1 MANTLRIK
9 RRAAGNTG
17 SPSSLEN
24 AELAFNEVDD
34 TLYYGKGSG
43 GAGGSATTVEAI
55 GGSGAF
61 VTITTNQTSISGD
74 KTFTGAVNVGAATAT
89 TAATS
94 DDSTKIATTAYVQA
108 QGYLEANT
116 AITGATKAKIT
127 YDADGLVTAGA
138 DLTAG
143 DIPSLGSSKISDF
156 DTSVRLSRLDQMA
169 APTGSVSMN
178 SQKITNLATPVSD
191 SDACTKG
198 YTDSVVNGL
207 DIKASCRV
215 ATTAN
220 IALSGGS
227 VPTSIDGVTLST
239 TNADRVLVK
248 DQTDASYNGIYR
260 YISVEGSPVFHRTAD
275 ANADAE
281 VTAGMFT
288 FIEEGTDNA
297 DKGFVLTTNDDI
309 TVGTTDLTFTQ
320 FSKAGDITAG
330 NGMSQAGTAF
340 NVGAGTGIAVN
351 GSQVLVAAP
360 LSYIASLT
368 AASGKLAYFD
378 SATSAALTTLTAF
391 GRSLLDDADAAAGRT
406 TLGLGSMATQAHTSV
421 NIDGGT
427 IDGVTLDG
435 GTF

>member
-1 MANTLRIK
+1 MANTIRIK
-9 RRAAGNTG
+9 RSTSTA
-17 SPSSLEN
+17 SPTTLEN
-24 AELAFNEVDD
+24 AELAYSEQSSKLFIGEG
-34 TLYYGKGSG
+34 TGGS
-43 GAGGSATTVEAI
+43 GGSATSIVAI
-55 GGSGAF
+55 GGAGAF
-61 VTITTNQTSISGD
+61 VTLATDQTDISGD

-94 DDSTKIATTAYVQA
+94 DDSTKVATTAYVQA
-108 QGYLEANT
+108 QGYLVANT

-138 DLTAG
+138 DLTAT
-143 DIPSLGSSKISDF
+143 DIPTLTASKISDF
-156 DTSVRLSRLDQMA
+156 HTRVQTNRLDQMA
-169 APTGSVSMN
+169 APTAAVSMG

-198 YTDSVVNGL
+198 YTDGVVNGL
-207 DIKASCRV
+207 DIKESCRA

-239 TNADRVLVK
+239 TNQDRVLVK
-248 DQTDASYNGIYR
+248 DQTDASENGIYK
-260 YISVEGSPVFHRTAD
+260 YISVEGSPVLQRTAD

-281 VTAGMFT
+281 VTAGLFV
-288 FIEEGTDNA
+288 FIAEGTDNA
-297 DKGFVLTTNDDI
+297 DKGYVLTTNDDI
-309 TVGTTDLTFTQ
+309 TVGTTDLAFTQ

-340 NVGAGTGIAVN
+340 HVGAGTGIAVN

-427 IDGVTLDG
+427 IDGITFDG
-435 GTF
+435 GSF